1 MAEDLPVPTNNT
13 SSPNTPSSDYNS
25 MAGFWQMVDTILGGA
40 QALRNH
46 ASLYLPRFENETQK
60 DYANRV
66 AWAPL
71 TNIYADISRNLASK
85 PFSKQLSV
93 GADSSD
99 AIQGVIDANSNKR
112 SGGFVD
118 DVDGQGNNLHVFA
131 ANSFKD
137 GIDHGLTWIMVDYPP
152 ANDGVEEADDGAE
165 RTKAQEQAMGL
176 RPFWVFLPGAKV
188 IAAYSEFENGVE
200 ILTHVR
206 IDEAATV
213 RSAFGETTVERIRVI
228 DRAEIGD
235 GTFGPPI
242 WTVYEKQRDA
252 AGKETWVPIGSGTYT
267 IGVIP
272 LVPVFIGKRLGMSF
286 QVEPP
291 LRDLAYMQIE
301 EFQQESN
308 LKTAKNLTAFPM
320 LVFEGSTQPVD
331 KNGEKIVVP
340 VGPRSVI
347 FPGSNAAGGNATV
360 KFVEPA
366 ATSLTFLE
374 TSLATFRKEMRDLGM
389 QPLTEANL
397 TVITTAN
404 VSKKASSAVQAWA
417 ILFQDALEHCFTLTN
432 MWLGTPDTTEVLVHT
447 DFAVD
452 FEDNGQPEVLLKSVS
467 QAVLSKKTVRGEF
480 KRRGILSDEFDEE
493 AEEEQIAEETQG
505 LDPEAAIDPITGEL
519 VQPTDRPRSLTT
531 KATPQQ
537 VSDAIKTEA
546 DPAHD

>member
-13 SSPNTPSSDYNS
+13 SSPKTPSSDYNS

-85 PFSKQLSV
+85 PFAKQLTVDEKSSEAIV
-93 GADSSD
+93 GK
-99 AIQGVIDANSNKR
+99 IDAASDNR
-112 SGGFVD
+112 TGGFVD

-131 ANSFKD
+131 SNSFQD
-137 GIDHGLTWIMVDYPP
+137 GIDHGLTWILVDYPS
-152 ANDGVEEADDGAE
+152 ANDGIEDADEGA
-165 RTKAQEQAMGL
+165 RSQAQEQEMGL
-176 RPFWVFLPGAKV
+176 RPFWVFLPATKV

-200 ILTHVR
+200 VLTHVR

-213 RSAFGETTVERIRVI
+213 RNEYGEITVERVRVI
-228 DRAEIGD
+228 DRAEIAD

-242 WTVYEKQRDA
+242 WTVFEKQRDA
-252 AGKETWVPIGSGTYT
+252 AGKDVWVPISTGTYT

-272 LVPVFIGKRLGMSF
+272 LVPVFLGKRIGMSF

-331 KNGEKIVVP
+331 DDGKKVIVP
-340 VGPRSVI
+340 VGPRTVL
-347 FPGSNAAGGNATV
+347 FPGSNAGGGNASV
-360 KFVEPA
+360 KFIEPG
-366 ATSLTFLE
+366 ATSLKFLE
-374 TSLATFRKEMRDLGM
+374 DSLAAFRKEMRDLGM

-417 ILFQDALEHCFTLTN
+417 ILFQDAIERCFTLTN
-432 MWLGTPDTTEVLVHT
+432 KWLGTTDTTEVLIHT

-452 FEDNGQPEVLLKSVS
+452 LDDTGQPEVLIKSVS
-467 QAVLSKKTVRGEF
+467 QGILSKKTVRGEF
-480 KRRGILSDEFDEE
+480 KRRGILSDEFDEDT
-493 AEEEQIAEETQG
+493 EEERIAEETQG
-505 LDPEAAIDPITGEL
+505 LEPEAAIDPITGEL

-531 KATPQQ
+531 KASPQQ
-537 VSDAIKTEA
+537 VDLAIKAEDKPA
-546 DPAHD
+546 DD